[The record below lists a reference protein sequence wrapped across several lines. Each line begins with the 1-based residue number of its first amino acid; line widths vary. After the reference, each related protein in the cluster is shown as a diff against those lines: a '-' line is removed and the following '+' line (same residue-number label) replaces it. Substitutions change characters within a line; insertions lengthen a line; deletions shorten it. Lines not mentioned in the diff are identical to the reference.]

1 VREGDAVK
9 AKLTAVI
16 VVLGMTV
23 LTLLTGCVATNS
35 PPVASF
41 AAFPSSGAAPLGV
54 SFDASASYDSDGS
67 IVSYEWDFRD
77 GHFGVGET
85 STHTFNTAG
94 TYSAKLTVTDSE
106 GARASVTHSITV
118 TEAPSVDYRVTAG
131 QLLDDYDANEVA
143 ADMKYKGK
151 LIAVTGSIYSINVND
166 FTGEPYVNLVRPGDW
181 FLPFTVRC
189 EFSLNDLDE
198 LAQLHEDDMIT
209 IVGVCTGDIFF
220 GVQLEDCYIE

>member
-1 VREGDAVK
+1 VK

-23 LTLLTGCVATNS
+23 LALLTGCTAINS
-35 PPVASF
+35 PPTASF
-41 AAFPSSGAAPLGV
+41 TAFPSSGAAPLSV
-54 SFDASASYDSDGS
+54 SFDASLSYDPDGS
-67 IVSYEWDFRD
+67 IVSYEWDFTD
-77 GHFGVGET
+77 GHFGTGET
-85 STHTFNTAG
+85 TTHAFGTAG
-94 TYSAKLTVTDSE
+94 TYSVKLTVTDNE
-106 GARASVTHSITV
+106 GASDSVTHSITV
-118 TEAPSVDYRVTAG
+118 TAAPTIQYRVTAG

-181 FLPFTVRC
+181 FLPFKVRC
-189 EFSLNDLDE
+189 KFSLNDLGA

-209 IVGVCTGDIFF
+209 IVGVCTGDIFL
-220 GVQLEDCYIE
+220 GVQLKDCYIE